1 MRQSQRFNQTK
12 QFPSFGRKPSG
23 GSAADG
29 GVLLAA
35 TELFVARSRHDI
47 EEQEIFSELARN
59 LISATSTEDR
69 RRIASLLAPHAE
81 TPDDLLQHLARH
93 SDHLTAYPALRYSAR
108 LSVDLLQKTAFSGPD
123 TLRQAIA
130 NRASLPESI
139 VTSLCENAGSSV
151 IRILLDRNDVL
162 LTQRQKSVLNNRQ
175 DIVADL
181 SAEMAHQDALNPE
194 ALMGQFLQ
202 LPSKLKSKAIA
213 AAEMTSLVSQAQA
226 PRKSRDTR
234 TDAARLQ
241 LCDALVQ
248 EALTQNRPRFADLL
262 SQGLGLPLATCDQ
275 LTQADQADGLA
286 VALKALGTS
295 KSQLATVLIRL
306 HGEAASLET
315 IRLLLR
321 LHQTISSG
329 ASEVLVSQ
337 WVLSDQPEFTSA
349 VRHAPLYEAGKKH
362 QSVGEKGLPFQENS
376 LEQKSSGN

>member
-1 MRQSQRFNQTK
+1 MRQNQRFNQTK
-12 QFPSFGRKPSG
+12 PFPSFGRKPIA
-23 GSAADG
+23 GSACDG

-35 TELFVARSRHDI
+35 TELFVARSHHDI

-59 LISATSTEDR
+59 LISATSSEDR
-69 RRIASLLAPHAE
+69 RRIASLLAPHTE

-93 SDHLTAYPALRYSAR
+93 NDHLTAYPALRYSAR
-108 LSVDLLQKTAFSGPD
+108 LSVDLLHETAVSGPD

-151 IRILLDRNDVL
+151 VRILLDRSDVL
-162 LTQRQKSVLNNRQ
+162 LTQRQKSVLNSRQ

-181 SAEMAHQDALNPE
+181 SAEMAHHDALNPDG
-194 ALMGQFLQ
+194 LMGQFLQ
-202 LPSKLKSKAIA
+202 LPAKLKSKAIA

-226 PRKSRDTR
+226 PRRSRDIR

-241 LCDALVQ
+241 LCDALVT
-248 EALTQNRPRFADLL
+248 EALSQNRSRFADLI
-262 SQGLGLPLATCDQ
+262 SQGLGLPLATCDLLLQ
-275 LTQADQADGLA
+275 TDQADGLA
-286 VALKALGTS
+286 VALKALGTN
-295 KSQLATVLIRL
+295 KSQLATVLIRMY
-306 HGEAASLET
+306 GEATSLET

-329 ASEVLVSQ
+329 ASEVLVGQ
-337 WVLSDQPEFTSA
+337 WTLGDRSEITGDP
-349 VRHAPLYEAGKKH
+349 RHAALYEAGKKR
-362 QSVGEKGLPFQENS
+362 QTVGQKELPNLENG